1 MAAVPASRIA
11 EAERKPQG
19 VNQIRFENRRAS
31 VDAIVIPKSSEVL
44 LGAIPMEDMDL
55 VVVPRTRTLEVNP
68 RSPNIG
74 STIAKQIG
82 L

>member
-1 MAAVPASRIA
+1 MGD
-11 EAERKPQG
+11 Q
-19 VNQIRFENRRAS
+19 
-31 VDAIVIPKSSEVL
+31 VL
-44 LGAIPMEDMDL
+44 IGAIPMEDMDL